1 MGGFFGVFLTTRY
14 RSGRLR
20 SLPFCQPGDFPRVC
34 GIRTG
39 EPISTKRLPR
49 RRWTREGVGSDR
61 GFCQGRGASVTRER
75 ARKSSHWANVT
86 KVVQRSPASWVRTCG
101 SVQARSC
108 LRHRIL
114 GSMPQRNGYVRQSV
128 SPVRSE
134 GFPVRSEGFPVRSE
148 GFPVRS
154 EGSPVRPLTVGS
166 FQANQSGSGRFSRS
180 VWVCTRNTSKEV
192 SAAAFA

>member
-1 MGGFFGVFLTTRY
+1 LDRFGGFFVVFFTTRY
-14 RSGRLR
+14 RSGRCR
-20 SLPFCQPGDFPRVC
+20 CIPFCQPGDFPRVC
-34 GIRTG
+34 GIRVG

-49 RRWTREGVGSDR
+49 RHWTREGVGSDR

-101 SVQARSC
+101 SVQPRSC
-108 LRHRIL
+108 FLHRIL

-134 GFPVRSEGFPVRSE
+134 GSPVRSE

-166 FQANQSGSGRFSRS
+166 FQANQSGSGSFSRS